1 MEWLSLLP
9 PVVAIAVAMWKRE
22 VIVALLAALFVS
34 ETLLAGFH
42 PGGGF
47 TGTLDRTT
55 DVFAN
60 PNSTRILLFSL
71 LVGALLYYIQYSG
84 GVAAV
89 VRALTR
95 GGYTTNARRAGLLPT
110 FTGFAIFIETNM
122 SILTS
127 GIIARGLFDKFR
139 MSRARLA
146 YIIDSTCAPVAILIL
161 LNGWGAYLLGLIDEF
176 DYDSPVAVL
185 VATIPLNF
193 YALLTLALVLYTVI
207 TTRVHGPL
215 RTAESRGEE
224 IKDSEDIE
232 PTRARY
238 MLLPVAT
245 MIGGILF
252 FLWLTGDGSLMAG
265 AGAQSV
271 LWATALAV
279 LVAYGL
285 LRWDRVF
292 QHRELVEL
300 GFKGMGKLLPVVATV
315 LLALALGASMRALGT
330 GEFVAAMLGPALPA
344 FLLAPLTF
352 LAAAIISFTTGT
364 SWGTYGI
371 LIPIALPLAAAMGV
385 PPSLVLAAVMG
396 GGVFG
401 DHCSPISDTTI
412 ISSLGA
418 GCDHLEHVKTQLP
431 YALLAGVVAL
441 VAYAVAGLLMG
452 V

>member
-9 PVVAIAVAMWKRE
+9 PAVAIAVAVWKKE
-22 VIVALLAALFVS
+22 VIIALLAALFVS
-34 ETLLAGFH
+34 ETLLAGFN

-47 TGTLDRTT
+47 TGLLDRSTE
-55 DVFAN
+55 VFDS
-60 PNSTRILLFSL
+60 PNNSRILLFSL
-71 LVGALLYYIQYSG
+71 LVGALIYFIQYSG
-84 GVAAV
+84 GVSAV
-89 VRALTR
+89 VQWLTR

-110 FTGFAIFIETNM
+110 FTGIAIFIETNM

-127 GIIARGLFDKFR
+127 GIIARGLFDRFK

-176 DYDSPVAVL
+176 EFESPVAVL
-185 VATIPLNF
+185 AATIPLNF
-193 YALLTLALVLYTVI
+193 YALITLCLVLYTVI

-215 RTAESRGEE
+215 KTAESRLQETD
-224 IKDSEDIE
+224 DSEQVE
-232 PTRARY
+232 ASKARY
-238 MLLPVAT
+238 MLVPVAT

-252 FLWLTGDGSLMAG
+252 FLWYTGDGSLLAG

-271 LWATALAV
+271 LWATGLAV
-279 LVAYGL
+279 VVAYLL

-292 QHRELVEL
+292 EHKELVNL
-300 GFKGMGKLLPVVATV
+300 GFRGMGHLLPVVATV
-315 LLALALGASMRALGT
+315 LLALALGASMRGLGT
-330 GEFVAAMLGPALPA
+330 GEFVAALLGPALPA
-344 FLLAPLTF
+344 FLLAPMTF
-352 LAAAIISFTTGT
+352 LAGAIISFTTGT

-371 LIPIALPLAAAMGV
+371 LTPIALPLALAMDV

-418 GCDHLEHVKTQLP
+418 GCDHLEHVRTQLP
-431 YALLAGVVAL
+431 YALFAGVITTI
-441 VAYAVAGLLMG
+441 AYAITGIIMG
-452 V
+452 I

>member
-9 PVVAIAVAMWKRE
+9 PLVAIAVAVWKRE
-22 VIVALLAALFVS
+22 VIIALLAALFVS
-34 ETLLAGFH
+34 ETLLAGFN

-47 TGTLDRTT
+47 TGMLDRAT
-55 DVFAN
+55 DVFSS

-89 VRALTR
+89 VRWLTR

-127 GIIARGLFDKFR
+127 GIVARGLFDRFK

-161 LNGWGAYLLGLIDEF
+161 LNGWGAYILGLLDEF
-176 DYDSPVAVL
+176 DYESPVAIL
-185 VATIPLNF
+185 AATIPLNF
-193 YALLTLALVLYTVI
+193 YALITLALVLYTVI
-207 TTRVHGPL
+207 TTRVHGPMK
-215 RTAESRGEE
+215 TAESRMEE
-224 IKDSEDIE
+224 ITEDESIE

-238 MLLPVAT
+238 MLLPVGT

-252 FLWLTGDGSLMAG
+252 FLWLTGDGSLLAG

-279 LVAYGL
+279 LVAYVL
-285 LRWDRVF
+285 LRWDGVF
-292 QHRELVEL
+292 EHKRLVDL
-300 GFKGMGKLLPVVATV
+300 GFQGMGKLLPVVATV
-315 LLALALGASMRALGT
+315 LLALALGASMQGLGT
-330 GEFVAAMLGPALPA
+330 GEFVAAMLGPALPV
-344 FLLAPLTF
+344 FLLAPLAF
-352 LAAAIISFTTGT
+352 IAGGIISFTTGT

-371 LIPIALPLAAAMGV
+371 LIPIALPLAAAMDV
-385 PPSLVLAAVMG
+385 PPALVLAAVMG

-418 GCDHLEHVKTQLP
+418 GCDHLEHVRTQLP
-431 YALLAGVVAL
+431 YAL
-441 VAYAVAGLLMG
+441 VAGLAAVLAYTASGLLMMS
-452 V
+452 